1 MIKPYYEEDL
11 FFNFSGYPLE
21 NVNYDRIREAFSDK
35 DSKKFPSSTIM
46 TIRCYMLEHRPN
58 DKPRVHVI
66 HTITHEFEQT
76 EYPLKHFN
84 IEEIITVLE
93 EVYLSRYV
101 KNHNYTLIIDVE
113 HDDDTKKDINLK
125 YKEASI
131 CTVKDILDLAE
142 RLKSS
147 NLDQKVIFV
156 DSDFNQYFVNKQVK
170 LEVIGEALKLDR
182 ETMEENDS
190 NYDEDCI
197 VLEIL

>member
-1 MIKPYYEEDL
+1 MSKPY
-11 FFNFSGYPLE
+11 
-21 NVNYDRIREAFSDK
+21 
-35 DSKKFPSSTIM
+35 
-46 TIRCYMLEHRPN
+46 
-58 DKPRVHVI
+58 
-66 HTITHEFEQT
+66 
-76 EYPLKHFN
+76 
-84 IEEIITVLE
+84 
-93 EVYLSRYV
+93 
-101 KNHNYTLIIDVE
+101 
-113 HDDDTKKDINLK
+113 IN
-125 YKEASI
+125 EASI